1 MEGNNASIIEW
12 NFKRGLF
19 RMFVFHKVQITLTE
33 CCFMVVYVQSI
44 FQFPSFLFLSLF
56 PPSFLICSPLS
67 LSFLFQLAFESFHND
82 KKLVRAYMSK
92 YYIGDIVEEERELP
106 EINKDFLKLRQELID
121 KVREGGMEKELNK
134 EDNTT
139 YIYSVLGFL
148 QGEAYV
154 LHSSFP
160 PYCGP

>member
-1 MEGNNASIIEW
+1 
-12 NFKRGLF
+12 
-19 RMFVFHKVQITLTE
+19 
-33 CCFMVVYVQSI
+33 
-44 FQFPSFLFLSLF
+44 
-56 PPSFLICSPLS
+56 
-67 LSFLFQLAFESFHND
+67 
-82 KKLVRAYMSK
+82 MSK